1 MSKLKLTIGFSHYDH
16 VWELTAG
23 RIQLEGVELNHLEL
37 ATEEIFQR
45 FIVYR
50 EWDVSE
56 LSLAKHAAMVSQG
69 DTSVVGIPVFPS
81 RMFRHSAIYV
91 RADSGLDDPSQLA
104 GARIGIPEWAQTASV
119 YLRAMLGED
128 YGVDLSHVRWY
139 QAGTNERGRR
149 EKVRL
154 NLPSGWSYT
163 SVPDRS
169 LSEMLL
175 AGDLE
180 AVLCGRP
187 PDCYLQNPDQV
198 VRMFPD
204 FQEAEQ
210 AYWRRSGI
218 FPIMHDVVVRRDL
231 VEAHPWLPM
240 TLFKGF
246 QEAKRRSYLRLVDVN
261 LSRYPVP
268 WLQAYAQ
275 SSWEP
280 FPGRDPWAYGVEQNR
295 PTLEAFLKHAYDQG
309 VLEKALEPEVLFA
322 ASVAESYRV

>member
-1 MSKLKLTIGFSHYDH
+1 MTKLRLSIGFSHYDH

-23 RIQLEGVELNHLEL
+23 RIPLEGLELNHLEL
-37 ATEEIFQR
+37 TTEEIFQR

-91 RADSGLDDPSQLA
+91 RADSGLEDPSQFA
-104 GARIGIPEWAQTASV
+104 GARIGVPEWAQTASV
-119 YLRAMLGED
+119 YLRAMLAEE
-128 YGVDLSHVRWY
+128 YGVDLSRVQWF
-139 QAGTNERGRR
+139 QAGTNQPGRR

-154 NLPSGWSYT
+154 NLPPTWSYT

-169 LSEMLL
+169 LSDMLL
-175 AGDLE
+175 AGDVE
-180 AVLCGRP
+180 AILCGRP
-187 PDCYLQNPDQV
+187 PDCYLHHPDQV

-204 FQEAEQ
+204 FQEAER
-210 AYWRRSGI
+210 AYWARSGI
-218 FPIMHDVVVRRDL
+218 FPIMHDVVVRREL

-246 QEAKRRSYLRLVDVN
+246 EEAKRRSFARLVDVN
-261 LSRYPVP
+261 VSRYPVP
-268 WLQAYAQ
+268 WLQTYAQ
-275 SSWEP
+275 SSWDL
-280 FPGRDPWAYGVEQNR
+280 FQARDPWPYGVEGNR
-295 PTLEAFLKHAYDQG
+295 PTLEAFLRHAYDQG
-309 VLEKALEPEVLFA
+309 VLEKALEPEQLFA
-322 ASVAESYRV
+322 PSVAESYRV